1 MSEPLIGLL
10 AGLPSAELDPARS
23 ERIRTR
29 CRDRLARTPPSD
41 STARAPFSKSMQ
53 IWQPLVA
60 MLGAAYLTVVLIQA
74 VRLYAI
80 L

>member
-10 AGLPSAELDPARS
+10 AGLPSAELDPARAD
-23 ERIRTR
+23 RIRTR
-29 CRDRLARTPPSD
+29 CRDRLARKPPSH
-41 STARAPFSKSMQ
+41 STRFIKTMRV
-53 IWQPLVA
+53 WQPLIA
-60 MLGAAYLTVVLIQA
+60 MLAVAYLTDVLIQA